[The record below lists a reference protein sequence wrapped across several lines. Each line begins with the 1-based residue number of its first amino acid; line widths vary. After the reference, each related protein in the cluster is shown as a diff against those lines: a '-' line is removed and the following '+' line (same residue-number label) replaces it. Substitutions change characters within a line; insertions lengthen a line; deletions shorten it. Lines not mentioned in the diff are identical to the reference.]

1 MRGMTG
7 CHVTDVATKNGA
19 EDAPSTSETT
29 TVLPAVEWAPV
40 ETPPAVQWAPVES
53 APRKRRLGLW
63 IGIPA
68 GLVVA
73 GAVAASLVLIAPGT
87 TVAGVPVGFLTPGA
101 ATDALQ
107 SRLAETTVT
116 LGDGGPTVT
125 GADLGA
131 GIDADA
137 AAATAFDERP
147 MWNVTQWFGDGYDAS
162 VTLDSDAATAALRD
176 AAPAMFTDP
185 VGATVAFDGTAYA
198 VTPAVPGEGIDVESV
213 RAALEAAF
221 LSGESTVTVDPEP
234 AVVEAAATTEIAQG
248 TADSLNAMLQKIG
261 FYVGDE
267 RTVPVPAAT
276 AADWLTVE
284 ADETGAFSV
293 TADPA
298 KIQTV
303 VDTLKA
309 TVDQKPA
316 DATVLVN
323 SAGTVLRTTVEGQDG
338 RTLGDTSGIANAFA
352 DQLAGGDGVY
362 ALPVEVT
369 AHKTTE
375 IVRLLEVD
383 LSEQRLYLKENGAVV
398 ESWLISSG
406 LDVSPTYQGRYKVNW
421 HVRSQT
427 MTASDPDNPY
437 WNYEVENVEWVMY
450 YNGDQAFHGVYWHS
464 AWGEKR
470 SHGCVGMPNWRAE
483 QIYNW
488 APDGVDVWIHA

>member
-1 MRGMTG
+1 M
-7 CHVTDVATKNGA
+7 
-19 EDAPSTSETT
+19 
-29 TVLPAVEWAPV
+29 LPAVDGAPV
-40 ETPPAVQWAPVES
+40 QTPPAAQWAPAEP

-68 GLVVA
+68 GLVLA

-87 TVAGVPVGFLTPGA
+87 AVAGVPVGFLTPGA
-101 ATDALQ
+101 ATDAIQ

-116 LGDGGPTVT
+116 LGDGGPTIT

-131 GIDADA
+131 QIDATD
-137 AAATAFDERP
+137 AAATAFGERP
-147 MWNVTQWFGDGYDAS
+147 MWNVTQWFGDAYEVPVTVDAA
-162 VTLDSDAATAALRD
+162 AATAALRG
-176 AAPAMFTDP
+176 AAPELFTDP
-185 VGATVAFDGTAYA
+185 VGATVSFDGATYA
-198 VTPAVPGEGIDVESV
+198 VTPAVPGEGVDVESIRV
-213 RAALEAAF
+213 ALEQAF
-221 LSGESTVTVDPEP
+221 LSGESAVTVSPQP
-234 AVVEAAATTEIAQG
+234 AVLDAAATTEIAQG
-248 TADSLNAMLQKIG
+248 TADSLNAMLKKIG
-261 FYVGDE
+261 FYVGEE

-284 ADETGAFSV
+284 ADETGAFSI

-303 VDTLKA
+303 VDTLKRK
-309 TVDQKPA
+309 VDQKPA
-316 DATVLVN
+316 NATVLVN
-323 SAGTVLRTTVEGQDG
+323 SAGTLLRTSVAGQDG
-338 RTLGDTSGIANAFA
+338 RILGDTSGVANAFA
-352 DQLAGGDGVY
+352 EQLSGGDGVY
-362 ALPVEVT
+362 ALPVEVS

-383 LSEQRLYLKENGAVV
+383 LSKQRLYLKENGAVV
-398 ESWLISSG
+398 ESWPISSG
-406 LDVSPTYQGRYKVNW
+406 LDVSPTHQGRYMVNW

-450 YNGDQAFHGVYWHS
+450 YNGDQAFHGVYWHNNF
-464 AWGEKR
+464 GNQM